1 MKMKNTAFALLAMV
15 AGMASA
21 QVTENAQA
29 SGEEKTLVERIAK
42 IEKKHDWFNLY
53 LNINTAFKFCIDCS
67 LS

>member
-1 MKMKNTAFALLAMV
+1 MKNTAFALLAMV

-42 IEKKHDWFNLY
+42 IEKKHDWFNL
-53 LNINTAFKFCIDCS
+53 
-67 LS
+67 